1 MSKYLLS
8 INVTRFFLFVFKINS
23 YSCVLG
29 KIISA
34 GKILSIISNTSFSLN
49 AFLILISP
57 VEISA

>member
-1 MSKYLLS
+1 MLLD
-8 INVTRFFLFVFKINS
+8 FFVCFKINS

-57 VEISA
+57 VKYLRKQY

>member
-29 KIISA
+29 KTISE
-34 GKILSIISNTSFSLN
+34 GKMLAITSNTTFSVN
-49 AFLILISP
+49 AFLMLISP